1 MLNQARTHKKYIGR
15 TRGGCGYSKMAEIAD
30 QKKKYLEKEKRVNQE
45 IKRLKQ
51 ILRDL
56 DADEKKMKAAN
67 SLIENAAFMAIT
79 LEDLMEKI
87 NQEGCVSRYQN
98 GENQWGTKQS
108 PETKTYNQMLKNH
121 MSITKQLTD
130 LLPAGKQDKAKDSF
144 REFVNN
150 RPD

>member
-1 MLNQARTHKKYIGR
+1 MGD
-15 TRGGCGYSKMAEIAD
+15 IAD
-30 QKKKYLEKEKRVNQE
+30 QKKKYLEKETRVNQE

-56 DADEKKMKAAN
+56 DADKKKMKAAN

-79 LEDLMEKI
+79 LEDLMDQI
-87 NQEGCVSRYQN
+87 NEEGCVSRYQN

-108 PETKTYNQMLKNH
+108 PEVKTYNQMLKNH

-130 LLPAGKQDKAKDSF
+130 LLPAGKQGEAKDGF
-144 REFVNN
+144 REFVEN